1 MARKRLP
8 PIHPGELLRDE
19 LNELGISL
27 NRLAR
32 DTRMPLSRVSLIVN
46 GRRSITADTAMRL
59 AQYFGTS
66 AQMWMNL
73 QTATTRRSRRRKR
86 RPSRGKS
93 SRLPNAPP
101 NRT

>member
-32 DTRMPLSRVSLIVN
+32 DTRIPLSRVSLIVN

-59 AQYFGTS
+59 ALYFGTS

-73 QTATTRRSRRRKR
+73 QTVYDLEVAQKKAAAIKR
-86 RPSRGKS
+86 EVIPASKR
-93 SRLPNAPP
+93 AA
-101 NRT
+101 